1 MRVISRRS
9 GDDVQVF
16 DEALEPLRIFPL
28 PPDVWSWSVSS
39 ARDSLVYATDDAVVR
54 IDPDGRERWRFEL
67 GPQGEWAG
75 SFMIDAVFSADDTLV
90 WVYAPQSEAGRGDLD
105 EWIVLDAATGEPR
118 RRFPLETAGQGGG
131 QHALRDGRMLLDVGE
146 GQDGGRVFLAGPD
159 GEPHDFGWYDRVPIS
174 VAPDESQFMTVEH
187 GQDDVA
193 FHDLPGGEVRF
204 RLTAEDFGA
213 DSVEFAGGY
222 LDDETA
228 IVVVA
233 GGDDSWRHFR
243 VGTRTGEVLGDLG
256 IVTMEPD
263 DLEPLGD
270 GTYVITDTDGT
281 LRRM

>member
-54 IDPDGRERWRFEL
+54 IDPAGRERWRFEL
-67 GPQGEWAG
+67 GPRGEYAG
-75 SFMIDAVFSADDTLV
+75 SFLVDAVFSADDALV
-90 WVYAPQSEAGRGDLD
+90 WVYAPQAEADRGEQD
-105 EWIVLDAATGEPR
+105 EWIVLDAATGAPR
-118 RRFPLETAGQGGG
+118 RRFPLDSAGHGGG
-131 QHALRDGRMLLDVGE
+131 QHPFRDGRMLLDVGE
-146 GQDGGRVFLAGPD
+146 GQDGTRVYLAAPD
-159 GEPHDFGWYDRVPIS
+159 GEPLDLGWADRVPIG
-174 VAPDESQFMTVEH
+174 VAPDESQIMTVEYEQ
-187 GQDDVA
+187 GDVA
-193 FHDLPGGEVRF
+193 FHDFPSGVVRF
-204 RLTAEDFGA
+204 RLGPEAFGYSA
-213 DSVEFAGGY
+213 VEFAGGY
-222 LDDETA
+222 LDAETA
-228 IVVVA
+228 IVVVSD
-233 GGDDSWRHFR
+233 GESWRHFR
-243 VGTRTGEVLGDLG
+243 VGTGTGEILGDLG